1 MNTPPVAPIA
11 VTLTVNGRQRTVVI
25 EPRTSLADCLRESM
39 SLTGTHIGCEHGA
52 CGACTVLLDDTTVRA
67 CITLAASAAG
77 RNVTTIE
84 GLSGPRVDALREA
97 FSAEH
102 GLLCGFCTPGMSSAA
117 VDLLTRMPRVTVDD
131 IRHEMS
137 GNLCRCTG
145 YAGIVRAIS
154 RAANRLADQSTKR
167 SVT

>member
-1 MNTPPVAPIA
+1 MTTPSIAPLA
-11 VTLTVNGRQRTVVI
+11 VTLTVNGRERTAVV
-25 EPRTSLADCLRESM
+25 EPRTSLADCLRDNL
-39 SLTGTHIGCEHGA
+39 SLTGTHIGCEHGV
-52 CGACTVLLDDTTVRA
+52 CGACTVLLDNTTVRA

-77 RNVTTIE
+77 RDVTTIE

-102 GLLCGFCTPGMSSAA
+102 GLQCGFCTPGMIIAA
-117 VDLLTRMPRVTVDD
+117 IDLLTRKPRVTVDD

-145 YAGIVRAIS
+145 YAGIVRAIL
-154 RAANRLADQSTKR
+154 RAANQMADQSTKGA
-167 SVT
+167 